1 MADDKKT
8 TKILRD
14 AEGFPFPDEAGPSR
28 QESDAPNALLAGTV
42 PGDRVDTGDGSRVGA
57 SEGGPDDFDN
67 PDFNF
72 EDCAPEEAGLA
83 PPEPCQVCIK
93 NPCAFVPDWKR
104 LADGEVLFDQTQ
116 CVYRAVVYDLP
127 YVFDELAE
135 DDEE

>member
-28 QESDAPNALLAGTV
+28 QERDAPNALLAGTV
-42 PGDRVDTGDGSRVGA
+42 PGPRVDTGDGSRDGA
-57 SEGGPDDFDN
+57 DFDN

-93 NPCAFVPDWKR
+93 NP
-104 LADGEVLFDQTQ
+104 
-116 CVYRAVVYDLP
+116 
-127 YVFDELAE
+127 
-135 DDEE
+135 